1 MNVILV
7 PGFWLGAWVWDSITP
22 SLEKAGHTVT
32 ALTLPGLA
40 PGDTDRSSISLED
53 HINFVTGEID
63 RIGSPMVLVGH
74 SAGGAVAHAAASR
87 RARRVTQV
95 VHVDT
100 WPAAE
105 GRCINDGMPQENG
118 GIPLPAWDMFDD
130 EDLVDLDD
138 GLRSVLRSR
147 AVPQPAR
154 TATEPF
160 AYPDGPH
167 LAVPTTVVACEFSSA
182 QLQGWMADGAANLAL
197 LAQMTDVTWVDLP
210 TGHWPMLTRPADLA
224 ATLVAALSS

>member
-7 PGFWLGAWVWDSITP
+7 PGFWLGAWAWDAVVPVLSG
-22 SLEKAGHTVT
+22 AGHAVS

-40 PGDTDRSSISLED
+40 PDDTDRASIGLED
-53 HINFVTGEID
+53 HINFVTREID
-63 RIGSPMVLVGH
+63 RIGSPVVLVGH

-87 RARRVTQV
+87 RAGRVVRV

-105 GRCINDGMPQENG
+105 GRCINDGMPQDNG
-118 GIPLPAWDMFDD
+118 EIPLLPWDMFDD

-138 GLRSVLRSR
+138 ESRALFRAR

-154 TATEPF
+154 TASEPF

-167 LAVPTTVVACEFSSA
+167 LAVPTTVVACEFSSS
-182 QLQGWMADGAANLAL
+182 QLQEWMADGAANLAL
-197 LAQMTDVTWVDLP
+197 LAQMTDVAWVDLP
-210 TGHWPMLTRPADLA
+210 TGHWPMLTRPAELA
-224 ATLVAALSS
+224 SVLVDALRA

>member
-1 MNVILV
+1 MKVILV
-7 PGFWLGAWVWDSITP
+7 PGFWLGAWAWDAMSP
-22 SLEKAGHTVT
+22 ALEKAGHTVT

-40 PGDTDRSSISLED
+40 PTDTDRASIGLDD
-53 HINFVTGEID
+53 HINFVTHEID
-63 RIGSPMVLVGH
+63 RVGSPVVLVGH

-87 RARRVTQV
+87 RPDSVVRV

-105 GRCINDGMPQENG
+105 GRCITDGLPQQNG
-118 GIPLPAWDMFDD
+118 EIPLPAWDMFDD

-138 GLRSVLRSR
+138 RLRSVLRSC
-147 AVPQPAR
+147 AVPQPSR

-160 AYPDGPH
+160 EYPEGPH
-167 LAVPTTVVACEFSSA
+167 LSVPTTVVACEFSSA
-182 QLQGWMADGAANLAL
+182 QLQAWMADGAANLAL

-224 ATLVAALSS
+224 AVLVAAVGN